1 MTKKVKTKS
10 KAKSKAK
17 AKPRAKKKIQ
27 PENPQVRYLN
37 VLIEYTERNI
47 KGDKSSMDDLF
58 IRQLD
63 RLHKQLADVLVG

>member
-10 KAKSKAK
+10 KSKSKAK
-17 AKPRAKKKIQ
+17 PKAKKKIQ

-63 RLHKQLADVLVG
+63 RLHRQLADALIG